1 MGVVILAVACL
12 VEAAS
17 NVLCGLVAW
26 GYNAVRVFVEGA
38 RFPI

>member
-1 MGVVILAVACL
+1 MGVVILAFACL
-12 VEAAS
+12 AEVAS
-17 NVLCGLVAW
+17 NAFWGLAAW

>member
-1 MGVVILAVACL
+1 VGVVILAVACL

-17 NVLCGLVAW
+17 YAFWGLVAW